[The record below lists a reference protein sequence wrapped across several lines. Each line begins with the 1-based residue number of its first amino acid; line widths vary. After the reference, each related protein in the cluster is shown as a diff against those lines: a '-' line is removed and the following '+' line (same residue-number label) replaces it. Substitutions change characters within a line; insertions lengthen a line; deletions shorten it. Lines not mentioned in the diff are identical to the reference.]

1 MDFHPGGWDELI
13 KGAGRDATDMFNDVH
28 SWVNY
33 ESMLAACLVGK
44 LVDRG
49 NSPLNK
55 LVKKNLRKKG
65 KKEAEEMLKKFMEET
80 QRKLRAAEISERNR
94 EVRKNNAK

>member
-1 MDFHPGGWDELI
+1 MHLSSKPKSERLD
-13 KGAGRDATDMFNDVH
+13 
-28 SWVNY
+28 
-33 ESMLAACLVGK
+33 
-44 LVDRG
+44 
-49 NSPLNK
+49 K